1 MKDKKIQNL
10 LIAEESRQKS
20 VVNLIAS
27 ENYVSDDVMNALG
40 SVLNNKYA
48 EGYPGARYYAGNE
61 IIDQIEELCQRRA
74 LDTFGLSDKKW
85 RVNVQSLSGTPA
97 NFAVYSALLPKGG
110 KIMAMELS
118 HGGHLSHGHRVSMTG
133 KFWQQIPYGV
143 DSKTEK
149 LDYDEVRKIAKKNKP
164 NIIVAGY
171 TAYPRAIDWKR
182 FREIADD
189 VNAILM
195 VDMSHIAGLVA
206 GKVYKSPFKYA
217 DVVTTT
223 THKTLRGPRSAL
235 IFSVRDRVAEKTG
248 EDFATKIN
256 RAVFPGLQGGP
267 HQNQIAAV
275 AVALKEAQSDS
286 FKKYSRQI
294 ILNAKTLASELRQL
308 GWRIV
313 SGGTDSH
320 MVLVD
325 VWNNGEVN
333 KKGVGGLNGK
343 VAEEFL
349 EREGVIVNKNTI
361 PYDKRKP
368 TSPSGIRLGVAAETT
383 RGAKEV
389 DFVKIARRI
398 DEVLRKNI

>member
-1 MKDKKIQNL
+1 
-10 LIAEESRQKS
+10 
-20 VVNLIAS
+20 
-27 ENYVSDDVMNALG
+27 
-40 SVLNNKYA
+40 
-48 EGYPGARYYAGNE
+48 
-61 IIDQIEELCQRRA
+61 
-74 LDTFGLSDKKW
+74 
-85 RVNVQSLSGTPA
+85 
-97 NFAVYSALLPKGG
+97 
-110 KIMAMELS
+110 MAMELS